1 MVKRGRGLLLAA
13 LGSVIRGAPVHA
25 QQAAPPAPVS
35 TSVGPPALRDFELQ
49 PDNQMR
55 STAEPG
61 PIIAP
66 LAPSAP
72 TGERQ
77 RPPASEPVV
86 SIAPPP
92 APIPAPTD
100 RQGVVSGQS
109 VSVRVDL
116 GVCSII
122 NKKRTSH

>member
-1 MVKRGRGLLLAA
+1 MVKMGRGLLLAA
-13 LGSVIRGAPVHA
+13 LGSVILSAPVHA

-35 TSVGPPALRDFELQ
+35 NSVGPPALRDFELQ

-61 PIIAP
+61 PNIAP

-77 RPPASEPVV
+77 RQPASEPVV
-86 SIAPPP
+86 SIAPTPEP
-92 APIPAPTD
+92 IHAQTREQAHAPRPE
-100 RQGVVSGQS
+100 
-109 VSVRVDL
+109 
-116 GVCSII
+116 
-122 NKKRTSH
+122 RTERSRGGKECGRTGK